1 MWPMLREF
9 GKVLGVVAVR
19 IFSCFKGLK
28 HKPKVSESN
37 HVVGR
42 MGESRSEANQTLA
55 SVVSMPIGAPV
66 TDMRTGE
73 SQRTLRQ
80 ISERG
85 RLMVINALSI
95 ANARASECNES
106 LSSMLE
112 ISLQLDND
120 LGLVKAEEGSR
131 AAKAIE
137 EVAAEIDKARNA
149 VHAKELAV
157 FRCNIEKAYTKLRA
171 TVDEKKMQRR
181 TGRAKKTIPETRESR
196 RPSPTGRTESGAEPE
211 KMNFAAEKP
220 IEGLADTLVEAMRG
234 VVDGVAPRLASAVQ
248 HLRDWD
254 ISELSTDFGGDG
266 ALRRLVIGMVDVV
279 SIVEYGDANNCSPQ
293 RRKAIM
299 RLHAFYEKNG
309 ATLRSIKATKLTK
322 EPPSNRDEFTRLIEQ
337 GFELMQAVVNSPE

>member
-1 MWPMLREF
+1 
-9 GKVLGVVAVR
+9 
-19 IFSCFKGLK
+19 
-28 HKPKVSESN
+28 
-37 HVVGR
+37 
-42 MGESRSEANQTLA
+42 
-55 SVVSMPIGAPV
+55 
-66 TDMRTGE
+66 
-73 SQRTLRQ
+73 
-80 ISERG
+80 
-85 RLMVINALSI
+85 MVINALSI